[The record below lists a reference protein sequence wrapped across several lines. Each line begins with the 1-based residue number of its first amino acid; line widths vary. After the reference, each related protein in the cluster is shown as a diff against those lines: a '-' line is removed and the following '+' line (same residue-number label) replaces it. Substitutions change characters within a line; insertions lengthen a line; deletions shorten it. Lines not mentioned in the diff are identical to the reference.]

1 MSDLFDRDDIDFQ
14 DTIRKIFDQEQ
25 NRDQEDEDEDDNN
38 NITSPSHIMD
48 EDEDEYEN
56 EEFEINRPQ
65 ITHNLMP
72 TSNSNQNL
80 QPSDA
85 INMIRFAVPRPFK
98 SDRKEFE
105 TMKQDKEYITKKIDM
120 NSATSVLESCPVCA
134 EMNPKNKHFKTV
146 EEIFAIEHFYRCTIP
161 DHKLF
166 PILVYK
172 HQQLVENECKAMSI
186 PYNKWTISHVRH
198 HFTNCIHSN
207 SRTLIG
213 YFKVI
218 HKVIQDMRKQGGIR
232 SRDNITGNYTYNTR
246 ELIQLINI
254 QRSLIADI
262 KKHRKDEL
270 GQTIIDAPDGI
281 AVSNMGVSGQR
292 HNLNAST
299 FVSSAVKRRVNMTQ
313 NKAPVGSQMLYQH
326 YKHQK

>member
-1 MSDLFDRDDIDFQ
+1 MTDLFDKDNVDFQ
-14 DTIRKIFDQEQ
+14 DTIRRLFNQDNDIE
-25 NRDQEDEDEDDNN
+25 EDEDEEYNNTMSPSYFEDQEQDQDYENDNN
-38 NITSPSHIMD
+38 MN
-48 EDEDEYEN
+48 N
-56 EEFEINRPQ
+56 GNPQ
-65 ITHNLMP
+65 IRHNLMP
-72 TSNSNQNL
+72 PSTNL
-80 QPSDA
+80 PPSDA
-85 INMIRFAVPRPFK
+85 VNMLRFAVPKPFK
-98 SDRKEFE
+98 SDKKEFE
-105 TMKQDKEYITKKIDM
+105 TMKQDKEQITNKIDM
-120 NSATSVLESCPVCA
+120 NSASSVLESCPICC

-146 EEIFAIEHFYRCTIP
+146 EEIFAIEHFYRCVIP

-172 HQQLVENECKAMSI
+172 HQQLVENECKSMSI
-186 PYNKWTISHVRH
+186 PYHKWTVPHVRH
-198 HFTNCIHSN
+198 HFANCIHSN

-254 QRSLIADI
+254 QRSLIVDI

-270 GQTIIDAPDGI
+270 SQTIIDAPDGI
-281 AVSNMGVSGQR
+281 AVSNMGVSSQR
-292 HNLNAST
+292 SNLTASN

-313 NKAPVGSQMLYQH
+313 NKAPVGSQMLYEH
-326 YKHQK
+326 YKHKK